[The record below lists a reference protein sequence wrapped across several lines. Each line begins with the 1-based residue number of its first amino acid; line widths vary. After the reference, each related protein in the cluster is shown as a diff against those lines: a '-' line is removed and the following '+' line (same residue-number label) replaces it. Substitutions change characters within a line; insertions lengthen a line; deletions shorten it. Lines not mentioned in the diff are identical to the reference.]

1 MKETVVRWSIVASGS
16 SGSDEKVRV
25 IWFSPDEGTRLVK
38 RVIGVPGDEIEMRQ
52 LRVFINGKPLEYG
65 RLDEEV
71 VLEMNAELRK

>member
-1 MKETVVRWSIVASGS
+1 M
-16 SGSDEKVRV
+16 
-25 IWFSPDEGTRLVK
+25 K

-71 VLEMNAELRK
+71 ISEMNAELRK